1 MWNGGELLLP
11 PTVPATFLPGVLDL
25 VQHLAT
31 RELVA
36 LVLRITH
43 CKSALRGGGKGLL
56 QFVSKN
62 MIS

>member
-1 MWNGGELLLP
+1 MWDSDELLLP

-43 CKSALRGGGKGLL
+43 CKSALGGEARDSYNLCAI
-56 QFVSKN
+56 F
-62 MIS
+62 